1 MNESLWMYFFM
12 IMGILGIVL
21 INIFGN
27 ILISNEQN
35 YYLLKEVTAGA
46 MYDAIDQKALRVG
59 VGWDGIYNSC
69 ENVEGPCK
77 ADPESMH
84 CEAGI
89 PGTIR
94 IIKEKFVESFVRRFA
109 ESAKLNRKYRIVIHD
124 IDECPP
130 KVSVSLIA
138 TERFSFLRFF
148 DVNYDSGEDITNSL
162 TGILE
167 SPTPDYYE

>member
-1 MNESLWMYFFM
+1 MKESIWMYFFM
-12 IMGILGIVL
+12 IIGILGIVL

-35 YYLLKEVTAGA
+35 YYLLKEVTEAA
-46 MYDAIDQKALRVG
+46 MYDARDWKAYRQG
-59 VGWDGIYNSC
+59 VGWDGVTSDT
-69 ENVEGPCK
+69 
-77 ADPESMH
+77 DPESMH

-89 PGTIR
+89 PGTVR

-148 DVNYDSGEDITNSL
+148 DVNYESGEDITNSL

-167 SPTPDYYE
+167 TTTPDEY

>member
-1 MNESLWMYFFM
+1 MKESIWTYFFM
-12 IMGILGIVL
+12 IIGILGIVL

-35 YYLLKEVTAGA
+35 YYLLKEVTEAA
-46 MYDAIDQKALRVG
+46 MYDARDWKAYRQG
-59 VGWDGIYNSC
+59 VGWDGVTSDT
-69 ENVEGPCK
+69 
-77 ADPESMH
+77 DPESMH

-148 DVNYDSGEDITNSL
+148 DVNYESGEDITNSL

-167 SPTPDYYE
+167 TTTPDEY

>member
-1 MNESLWMYFFM
+1 MKESIWTYFFM
-12 IMGILGIVL
+12 IIGILGIVL

-35 YYLLKEVTAGA
+35 YYLLKEVTEAA
-46 MYDAIDQKALRVG
+46 MYDARDWKAYRQG
-59 VGWDGIYNSC
+59 VGWDGVTSDT
-69 ENVEGPCK
+69 
-77 ADPESMH
+77 DPESMH

-89 PGTIR
+89 PGTVR

-148 DVNYDSGEDITNSL
+148 DVNYESGEDITNSL

-167 SPTPDYYE
+167 TTTPDEY